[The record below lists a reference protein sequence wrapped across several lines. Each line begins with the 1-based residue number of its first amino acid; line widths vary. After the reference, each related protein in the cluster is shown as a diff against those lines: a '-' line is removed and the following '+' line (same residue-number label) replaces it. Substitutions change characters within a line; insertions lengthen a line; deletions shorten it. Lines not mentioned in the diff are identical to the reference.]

1 MDTAQALVAQWIE
14 HLTTDQK
21 VGGSSPSKRANHEKN
36 FTTSRGF
43 FLSVTDTLFFMESKS
58 SSVNFT
64 EENLRF
70 NSGNLALFGTLTKVH
85 EAGLSAVVLLLP
97 GSGQI
102 DRDDNSKQLQIDL
115 FPQLIPHLS
124 REGLATFRYDK
135 RGVGES
141 EGDFWETG
149 LEDLL
154 ADAKQAVSWLKTR
167 DDIDSSKVYVLGHSE
182 GALLAMRVAAE
193 DPSIAGVVLLA
204 GSAKT
209 GEETIVWQ
217 TKKISESITGL
228 NRAIIKLLRID
239 VMKSIQKNLNR
250 IKETTK
256 DSTRIQ
262 GRKINAKWMREFLK
276 YDPRDALKMIQSPV
290 LAITGSNDVQVDP
303 KDLQTMQE
311 LVPGSVESHEIPGL
325 THLLRIDTS
334 GQGLKTYKKQTKQP
348 VDQSVVDKI
357 ISWLQSLEKDSKI

>member
-1 MDTAQALVAQWIE
+1 
-14 HLTTDQK
+14 
-21 VGGSSPSKRANHEKN
+21 
-36 FTTSRGF
+36 
-43 FLSVTDTLFFMESKS
+43 MESEAAK
-58 SSVNFT
+58 
-64 EENLRF
+64 ENLTEQNESF
-70 NSGNLALFGTLTKVH
+70 DSHGFAIAGTLTLPRSSSQH
-85 EAGLSAVVLLLP
+85 GAVLMLP

-102 DRDDNSKQLQIDL
+102 DRDDNSKQLRTDL

-124 REGLATFRYDK
+124 RAGLATFRYDK

-149 LEDLL
+149 LEDLVF
-154 ADAKQAVSWLKTR
+154 DAKQAVSWLKTR
-167 DDIDSSKVYVLGHSE
+167 DDIDSSKIYLLGHSE
-182 GALLAMRVAAE
+182 GTLLAMRVAAE

-209 GEETIVWQ
+209 GEETILWQ

-250 IKETTK
+250 IKVTTK
-256 DSTRIQ
+256 DSIRIQ
-262 GRKINAKWMREFLK
+262 GRKINAKWMQEFLK

-290 LAITGSNDVQVDP
+290 FAITGSNDVQVDP

-311 LVPGSVESHEIPGL
+311 LILASFESHEIPEL
-325 THLLRIDTS
+325 THLLRIDSS
-334 GQGLKTYKKQTKQP
+334 GQGLKTYKRQTKQP

-357 ISWLQSLEKDSKI
+357 TGWLQSLDKDARG

>member
-1 MDTAQALVAQWIE
+1 MQRE
-14 HLTTDQK
+14 
-21 VGGSSPSKRANHEKN
+21 
-36 FTTSRGF
+36 
-43 FLSVTDTLFFMESKS
+43 S

-64 EENLRF
+64 EENLIF
-70 NSGNLALFGTLTKVH
+70 NSGGLALSGTLTKVQT
-85 EAGLSAVVLLLP
+85 AGLSAVVLMLP

-102 DRDDNSKQLQIDL
+102 DRDDNSKQLRINV
-115 FPQLIPHLS
+115 FPQLTPHLS

-154 ADAKQAVSWLKTR
+154 ADAKQAVSWLKSR
-167 DDIDSSKVYVLGHSE
+167 DDIDSSKIYLLGHSE

-209 GEETIVWQ
+209 GEETILWQ
-217 TKKISESITGL
+217 TKEISQSITGL

-250 IKETTK
+250 IKVTTK

-262 GRKINAKWMREFLK
+262 GRKINAKWMREFLQ
-276 YDPRDALKMIQSPV
+276 YNPRDALGKIQSSV

-311 LVPGSVESHEIPGL
+311 LILASFESHEIPGL
-325 THLLRIDTS
+325 THLLRIDSS

-348 VDQSVVDKI
+348 VDQSVVDEI
-357 ISWLQSLEKDSKI
+357 IGWFQSQGKDSKR